1 MDRLDAIA
9 TFIAVVDE
17 GGFSA
22 ASRRLGMPLASVS
35 RKVQELEQHI
45 GAQLLTRSTR
55 HVTPTE
61 AGDAFALTARRLLD
75 DLQEAERIAA
85 GEYREPRG
93 DLAVA
98 APIVLGRLHLLPIL
112 AEFLDVYPKVR
123 VNLRLSQA
131 PVSLLEDQLHIAIT
145 IGELTDSALKAVR
158 VGTIRPVVVA
168 SPAYL
173 ARHGTPETPEDLA
186 GHRIVTYTGIDE
198 PTVWSFRGGRKVRVE
213 ARLVVTTAEAAVDAA
228 AAGLGIA
235 HLLCHQVSPAVDE
248 GRLAVL
254 LREHW
259 GDPLP
264 VHLVHAGQ
272 RATPAKVKAF
282 LEFVTPRLRPR
293 LVFRH

>member
-9 TFIAVVDE
+9 IFVAVVDA

-35 RKVQELEQHI
+35 RKVQELEQHL

-55 HVTPTE
+55 HVAPTE
-61 AGDAFALTARRLLD
+61 AGEAFAVTAVRLLEE
-75 DLQEAERIAA
+75 LREAERVAA

-93 DLAVA
+93 VLAVA
-98 APIVLGRLHLLPIL
+98 APIVLGRLHLVPIL
-112 AEFLDVYPKVR
+112 AEFLDAYPLVA
-123 VNLRLSQA
+123 VDLRLSQA
-131 PVSLLEDQLHIAIT
+131 PVHLLEEQLDIAVT
-145 IGELTDSALKAVR
+145 IGELGDSALKALR
-158 VGTIRPVVVA
+158 VGLIRPVVVA
-168 SPAYL
+168 SPSYL
-173 ARHGTPETPEDLA
+173 ARFGTPAAPADLA
-186 GHRIVTYTGIDE
+186 QHRIVTFPGTDD
-198 PTVWSFRGGRKVRVE
+198 PRAWTFRDGLKVRLQP
-213 ARLVVTTAEAAVDAA
+213 RLVVSTAEAAADAA

-235 HLLCHQVSPAVDE
+235 HLLCHQVSLAVDE
-248 GRLAVL
+248 GKLDVL

-282 LEFVTPRLRPR
+282 LDFVLPRLRPR